1 MLVVHL
7 LVGGLLDECKL
18 CHGETSRGTSDEGM
32 HHAAHGTCT
41 LVGLEAASGASVLV
55 DGHVGDLHLEH
66 GDVVLEADC
75 LGVAA
80 VGIHVKP
87 LVEGSLASAASH
99 VVGTLEAALL
109 HSSVA
114 LAVSLACLCGGLAVC
129 AWWGA
134 LGRWE
139 RGQDTS
145 PGQTS
150 IGSLCWLGLGAG
162 HKVVTHV
169 WAVCG
174 DLVALAIR
182 SLTLGA
188 VDLALFDC
196 EVGLGGSLGGLLVSL
211 TLLLGSLLGG
221 LLGLGST
228 VSLLLLL
235 VGLLGIL
242 LVGLVSLLGGLGE
255 PLGSGGTRLLEGGSI
270 GSSLLGVGGIS
281 LLLGMLL
288 SSMTLVDAG
297 GLGGSLLVCGLHGGS
312 DGSLG
317 SG

>member
-1 MLVVHL
+1 MMELPAVKIDL
-7 LVGGLLDECKL
+7 WAEP
-18 CHGETSRGTSDEGM
+18 SRGTSDKGL
-32 HHAAHGTCT
+32 HHCAHGTCAT
-41 LVGLEAASGASVLV
+41 VGLEAASGATVLV

-80 VGIHVKP
+80 FGTEGKP
-87 LVEGSLASAASH
+87 LVEGSLATVATH
-99 VVGTLEAALL
+99 VGGTLEATHAHGL
-109 HSSVA
+109 VA
-114 LAVSLACLCGGLAVC
+114 LPVSNACLFGGLALG

-150 IGSLCWLGLGAG
+150 IGSLCWLRLRAR
-162 HKVVTHV
+162 HKVVSHV
-169 WAVCG
+169 WTVWC

-188 VDLALFDC
+188 VDLALLDC

-235 VGLLGIL
+235 VSLLVVL
-242 LVGLVSLLGGLGE
+242 LECLVGLLSGLGE
-255 PLGSGGTRLLEGGSI
+255 PLGSGGTRLSESLGI
-270 GSSLLGVGGIS
+270 GFVLLGVGGVS
-281 LLLGMLL
+281 LLLGSLL
-288 SSMTLVDAG
+288 SSVAAVDAG
-297 GLGGSLLVCGLHGGS
+297 SLGGRRSQPSSWQPAQQRGG
-312 DGSLG
+312 G
-317 SG
+317 